1 MSVCAPA
8 SRRCGFHV
16 CIPGPAMAALEDE
29 GQLPGRHVSGV
40 LTSKGKRS
48 LAFTACS
55 GNSLWWFGVR
65 GGAAVPPR
73 SLSSLQARSPTA
85 LSARGLRQGLHPGKA
100 SGADAP

>member
-16 CIPGPAMAALEDE
+16 CIPGPAMATLEDE

-55 GNSLWWFGVR
+55 GNSLWWFGER
-65 GGAAVPPR
+65 GRGCATPI
-73 SLSSLQARSPTA
+73 SQLPTG
-85 LSARGLRQGLHPGKA
+85 SFPHGSERQGPA
-100 SGADAP
+100 ARAPSW